1 MCTTTGEGGAN
12 TCKQGMG
19 LCVQRQ
25 RRGEL
30 IHVSKVWDCV
40 YTDRGGGG
48 ASKSRSA
55 VYNECTSMVCVCYIA
70 HLTATGPGRGL

>member
-19 LCVQRQ
+19 LCVHRQ

-40 YTDRGGGG
+40 YTGRGGGG
-48 ASKSRSA
+48 ASNQG
-55 VYNECTSMVCVCYIA
+55 VQYIMNVPA
-70 HLTATGPGRGL
+70 WYVSVT